1 VTAAVDVPKY
11 KLNNGVLMPQLGLGT
26 WRTGN
31 DDDGVKAIRSALDIG
46 YRLIDTATLYG
57 NEESVGR
64 AITESGIARE
74 DIFVT
79 TKLWNDSHDYDQA
92 LRAYDASLQRLGLDY
107 VDLYLIHWPVPA
119 EGKFV
124 EAWRALESLYDD
136 KRVRA
141 IGVSNFASAHLTQL
155 LANAQIVP
163 AVNQIELH
171 PVHQQRETRDFC
183 DRHNIQVES
192 YSPLQHSELLEDKT
206 LRRLADKHGKTPAQI
221 VLRWHTQQGLIAI
234 PKSTHVERLRE
245 NFDVFD
251 FDLDEGDMI
260 AIRSMQP

>member
-1 VTAAVDVPKY
+1 
-11 KLNNGVLMPQLGLGT
+11 MPQLGLGT

-31 DDDGVKAIRSALDIG
+31 DDAGVQSIRSALDIG

-64 AITESGIARE
+64 AIAESGIARK

-79 TKLWNDSHDYDQA
+79 TKLWNDSHDYDKA
-92 LRAYDASLQRLGLDY
+92 LRAYDDSLGRLGLDY

-124 EAWRALESLYDD
+124 EAWRALESLYEG

-171 PVHQQRETRDFC
+171 PRHQQRETRDFC
-183 DRHNIQVES
+183 GRHNIQVES

-206 LRRLADKHGKTPAQI
+206 LRQLAAKHGKTSAQI
-221 VLRWHTQQGLIAI
+221 VLRWHIQEGLVVI
-234 PKSTHVERLRE
+234 PKSTHADRLRE
-245 NFDVFD
+245 NFDIFD
-251 FDLDEGDMI
+251 FELDKGDMEV
-260 AIRSMQP
+260 IRSIQQ

>member
-1 VTAAVDVPKY
+1 
-11 KLNNGVLMPQLGLGT
+11 
-26 WRTGN
+26 
-31 DDDGVKAIRSALDIG
+31 
-46 YRLIDTATLYG
+46 
-57 NEESVGR
+57 
-64 AITESGIARE
+64 
-74 DIFVT
+74 
-79 TKLWNDSHDYDQA
+79 
-92 LRAYDASLQRLGLDY
+92 
-107 VDLYLIHWPVPA
+107 
-119 EGKFV
+119 
-124 EAWRALESLYDD
+124 
-136 KRVRA
+136 
-141 IGVSNFASAHLTQL
+141 
-155 LANAQIVP
+155 
-163 AVNQIELH
+163 
-171 PVHQQRETRDFC
+171 VHQQRETRDFC